1 MHIKINKKYLTYN
14 KFKVKCAVGKRGIG
28 IKKKEGDLITPKG
41 KYKIKFLLYRKD
53 RVKNIKTKLRT
64 VTIKKN
70 MGWCDDPNSKKYN
83 KLIKLPYDHS
93 YEKLYKT
100 NNTYD
105 VVLVLNYNMMP
116 IRKNKGSAIFIH
128 VAKRNY
134 NKTEGCVAVNKKSLL
149 KIIKKI
155 DGRTLVNISDR
166 I

>member
-1 MHIKINKKYLTYN
+1 M
-14 KFKVKCAVGKRGIG
+14 GKRGIG
-28 IKKKEGDLITPKG
+28 IKKREGDLITPKG

-128 VAKRNY
+128 VAKKNY
-134 NKTEGCVAVNKKSLL
+134 KKTEGCIALRKNHIL
-149 KIIKKI
+149 KLIKAINSKTKVIIEN
-155 DGRTLVNISDR
+155 RR
-166 I
+166 